1 MYGVRRGS
9 IGSRVLVPIA
19 AVHGKAG
26 PGPATEDGAAQPGHR
41 RGRCSGSEA
50 DCNIF
55 LESRQSRGVV
65 VDEGLFG
72 EFPK

>member
-1 MYGVRRGS
+1 MHGVRRGS

-19 AVHGKAG
+19 ASRALQGR
-26 PGPATEDGAAQPGHR
+26 ATEDGAAKPGHR

-50 DCNIF
+50 DCDI
-55 LESRQSRGVV
+55 LLASQQSRGVV